1 MEKLSINGL
10 IILIQE
16 SLLEYFQQPQI
27 RLKHTLALAGRSPL
41 VHTNS
46 KIIPLLHKT
55 PGAVAGRSRAD
66 TEEKARRGSGQKQT
80 FYGTAGEINVSLW

>member
-1 MEKLSINGL
+1 MEKLGINNNGL

-41 VHTNS
+41 VIDDSGSLFSGGSHGPWPTDNHNHNS
-46 KIIPLLHKT
+46 H
-55 PGAVAGRSRAD
+55 
-66 TEEKARRGSGQKQT
+66 
-80 FYGTAGEINVSLW
+80 F